1 MKEPFF
7 YRFIAKPLIGF
18 PLRLIYHP
26 KVIGLE
32 NIPKEGRAVIAGNH
46 TNNLDSPLL
55 AAINKRV
62 IHFLAKDSLMKGWK
76 KHIFKGMAII
86 PVNRSIHDKGALEN
100 AIKALEEEKLI
111 GIFPEGTINRTED
124 IIMPFKIGAVKMAS
138 ETGAPIIPFVI
149 TGKYGIFKKSCI
161 EFLKPI
167 HIPKKEDLTEENKKL
182 EQIISKKLEEK
193 RK

>member
-1 MKEPFF
+1 MKEPIF
-7 YRFIAKPLIGF
+7 YRFIAKPLVTF
-18 PLRLIYHP
+18 PLRLFFHP

-32 NIPKEGRAVIAGNH
+32 NIPKEGRAILAGNH

-55 AAINKRV
+55 AFYSKRV

-76 KHIFKGMAII
+76 KIIFKGMAII
-86 PVNRSIHDKGALEN
+86 PVNRSIHDHNALEN
-100 AIKALEEEKLI
+100 AIKALEEEKLV
-111 GIFPEGTINRTED
+111 GVFPEGTINRTDD

-149 TGKYGIFKKSCI
+149 TGEYGLFKKSCI

-167 HIPKKEDLTEENKKL
+167 HIPKKDDLTEENKKL
-182 EQIISKKLEEK
+182 ERIISKKLEEK